1 LTTLA
6 AKRVDDVVEGGSDAD
21 LTIMSR
27 NSSRGNPSAITHF
40 DVELNTRQKNLLQ
53 QLPNCD
59 SSIVVNKGDVSLND
73 LAALTAKTGDEFAM
87 FTRGSQRMIIC
98 GNASAV
104 NINGSMAQELYNA
117 GFKWSGHTHPG
128 SGINVTLSSPGDRYI
143 LEQFNQTRSVILN
156 GQGNYN
162 IFEIGD

>member
-1 LTTLA
+1 MQKARQVT
-6 AKRVDDVVEGGSDAD
+6 DD

-40 DVELNTRQKNLLQ
+40 DVDLNTRQKNLLQ

-59 SSIVVNKGDVSLND
+59 SSVIIKKGNVNLKD

-87 FTRGSQRMIIC
+87 FTRGSQRMIIR
-98 GNASAV
+98 GNANAV
-104 NINGSMAQELYNA
+104 NINDVMARELSNI

-128 SGINVTLSSPGDRYI
+128 SGINLTLSSRGDRYI
-143 LEQFNQTRSVILN
+143 LSQFNQTQSVILD
-156 GQGNYN
+156 GRGNFN

>member
-1 LTTLA
+1 
-6 AKRVDDVVEGGSDAD
+6 
-21 LTIMSR
+21 MSR

-53 QLPNCD
+53 QLPDCD

-87 FTRGSQRMIIC
+87 FTRGSQRMIIR

-104 NINGSMAQELYNA
+104 NINDSMDVNYIMQDL
-117 GFKWSGHTHPG
+117 SGA
-128 SGINVTLSSPGDRYI
+128 
-143 LEQFNQTRSVILN
+143 VILIQEKVLMLN
-156 GQGNYN
+156 LLRKEIC
-162 IFEIGD
+162 IF